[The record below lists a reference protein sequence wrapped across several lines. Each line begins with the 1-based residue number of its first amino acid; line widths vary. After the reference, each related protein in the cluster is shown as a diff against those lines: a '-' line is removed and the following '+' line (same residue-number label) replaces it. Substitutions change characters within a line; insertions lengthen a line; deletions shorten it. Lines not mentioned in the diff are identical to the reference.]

1 VPVERLQRLLARAG
15 YGSRRRCEELI
26 VQGRVTL
33 NGSVA
38 TLGDRA
44 DPVEDEVRVDG
55 LEVNLDPNVKYYAFH
70 KPAGVVTTMR
80 DPQGRP
86 DIRGFVPEEG
96 PRIFPVGRLDRD
108 SEGLLLL
115 TNDGDLANALTHPRF
130 GVEKE
135 YLAEVEGVPTPKHVG
150 QLRRGVELEDGHA
163 RAKSARLAGRSGARG
178 AVRLVMTEG
187 RKREVRRLLA
197 AIGLPVTRLVR
208 VRVGAVRLGGLAPGE
223 LRELTHD
230 EVIALKQLVDG

>member
-1 VPVERLQRLLARAG
+1 VPVERLQRILARAG
-15 YGSRRRCEELI
+15 YGSRRACEELI
-26 VQGRVTL
+26 VEGRVTL
-33 NGSVA
+33 NGTVA

-55 LEVNLDPNVKYYAFH
+55 LEVNLDPNVKYYALH
-70 KPAGVVTTMR
+70 KPLGVVTTMR

-86 DIRGFVPEEG
+86 DIRAFLPEG

-108 SEGLLLL
+108 TEGLLLL

-130 GVEKE
+130 GIEKE

-163 RAKSARLAGRSGARG
+163 RAKSARVAGRSGDRG

-197 AIGLPVTRLVR
+197 AVGLPVTRLVR
-208 VRVGAVRLGGLAPGE
+208 VRVGEVRLGGLPPGE
-223 LRELTHD
+223 RRELTHD
-230 EVIALKQLVDG
+230 EVVALRRLVDG

>member
-1 VPVERLQRLLARAG
+1 M
-15 YGSRRRCEELI
+15 
-26 VQGRVTL
+26 QGRVTL
-33 NGSVA
+33 NGIVA

-44 DPVEDEVRVDG
+44 DPLEDEVRVDG

-70 KPAGVVTTMR
+70 KPVGVVTTMR

-86 DIRGFVPEEG
+86 DISAFVPEEG

-108 SEGLLLL
+108 TEGLLLL

-163 RAKSARLAGRSGARG
+163 RAKSARVAGRSGDRG

-187 RKREVRRLLA
+187 RKREVRRLLEA
-197 AIGLPVTRLVR
+197 VGLPVTRLVR
-208 VRVGAVRLGGLAPGE
+208 VRVGAVRLGGLPPGE
-223 LRELTHD
+223 RRELTHD
-230 EVIALKQLVDG
+230 EVIALRQATTGSLGTRGAAPEGGVP